1 MDLPAGSRLTRISW
15 LSTPDK
21 YAGPKLFDSL
31 DGARAHGPSPIVSAE
46 LEVRTPDGRTVDLSG
61 GVPSADSIYR
71 SSPRQ
76 DAGVL
81 PALGAVVEEFVA
93 AAHEVVFRNPDGGR
107 FVLIVT

>member
-1 MDLPAGSRLTRISW
+1 MDLPAGSRLTGISW

-21 YAGPKLFDSL
+21 YAGPQLFDSL
-31 DGARAHGPSPIVSAE
+31 GAARAHGPSPVVSAE
-46 LEVRTPDGRTVDLSG
+46 LEVRTPDGRVVDLSG
-61 GVPSADSIYR
+61 GVPSADTIWR

-81 PALGAVVEEFVA
+81 PVLGAVVAEVVA
-93 AAHEVVFRNPDGGR
+93 DEVVFRNPDGGR